1 MYVADRPR
9 SIEINHRDWEQMR
22 LDVAHRAPE
31 EACGLLA
38 GKRLGDRSRASRL
51 FVTTNM
57 LHSPTRY
64 RIDPVEQLA
73 AFNQMDAKGLE
84 LVGIYHSHPDG
95 PEAPS
100 PTDLAEAYYPE
111 AVYLIWHK
119 QSGAWAC
126 NAYAILE
133 ARIYPVDIQ
142 LIKEPDCATI

>member
-1 MYVADRPR
+1 MTAADRPR
-9 SIEINHRDWEQMR
+9 SIEIRRQDWEQMR
-22 LDVAHRAPE
+22 LDVARRAPE

-38 GKRLGDRSRASRL
+38 GKRLGDHSRARL
-51 FVTTNM
+51 LFITTNL
-57 LHSPTRY
+57 LHSARRY
-64 RIDPVEQLA
+64 RIEPTEQLA
-73 AFNQMDAKGLE
+73 AFKQMDTLDLE

-126 NAYAILE
+126 NAYAILD
-133 ARIYPVDIQ
+133 ARVYPVDIQ
-142 LIKEPDCATI
+142 LIKEPDSATI